1 MKCLSQAKL
10 GSWNIAMKPFWF
22 AGMKLLSEAKLK
34 NHHETILL
42 AGMKFPSQ
50 AKLKNRHETVLVAG
64 MKFLSQAK
72 LGSWN
77 IAMKPFWLL
86 E

>member
-1 MKCLSQAKL
+1 MKFLPQ
-10 GSWNIAMKPFWF
+10 
-22 AGMKLLSEAKLK
+22 AKLK
-34 NHHETILL
+34 NGHETILV

-64 MKFLSQAK
+64 MKFLSQTK
-72 LGSWN
+72 LVSWN

>member
-1 MKCLSQAKL
+1 MENRH
-10 GSWNIAMKPFWF
+10 G
-22 AGMKLLSEAKLK
+22 
-34 NHHETILL
+34 TILV
-42 AGMKFPSQ
+42 AGMKFLSQ
-50 AKLKNRHETVLVAG
+50 AKLKNRRETVLVAG

-72 LGSWN
+72 LESWK

>member
-1 MKCLSQAKL
+1 MK
-10 GSWNIAMKPFWF
+10 
-22 AGMKLLSEAKLK
+22 
-34 NHHETILL
+34 IL
-42 AGMKFPSQ
+42 SQ
-50 AKLKNRHETVLVAG
+50 AKLKNRHETILVAG

-72 LGSWN
+72 LKNRHETILVAGMKFLSQAKLESCK

>member
-1 MKCLSQAKL
+1 
-10 GSWNIAMKPFWF
+10 
-22 AGMKLLSEAKLK
+22 
-34 NHHETILL
+34 
-42 AGMKFPSQ
+42 MKFLSQ
-50 AKLKNRHETVLVAG
+50 AKLKNCHETILVAG

-72 LGSWN
+72 LGSCK